1 MRLIHGQESVTAG
14 TPAQLTSEPL
24 RAVKLWVKHGNGADG
39 VARLS
44 GATDSEA
51 GVEIGAGPRGVRLH
65 DGGQGQH
72 RRLHAVRGRIGRHP
86 DRYVDADGGLR

>member
-1 MRLIHGQESVTAG
+1 MRLLHGQESVRAG

-24 RAVKLWVKHGNGADG
+24 RAVKLWIKHGNGTEG

-51 GVEIGAGPRGVRLH
+51 GVEIGAGLAEFDFTAAGRGSVNASTL
-65 DGGQGQH
+65 
-72 RRLHAVRGRIGRHP
+72 
-86 DRYVDADGGLR
+86 YVDVSTGTQTVTWTLMVA

>member
-24 RAVKLWVKHGNGADG
+24 RAVKLWIKYANGATG

-44 GATDSEA
+44 GKTSGEA
-51 GVEIGAGPRGVRLH
+51 GVEIGAGLAEFDFTAAGRGSIDASAL
-65 DGGQGQH
+65 
-72 RRLHAVRGRIGRHP
+72 
-86 DRYVDADGGLR
+86 YVNVSTGTQKVTWTMMVA

>member
-24 RAVKLWVKHGNGADG
+24 RAVKLWIRHADGADG

-44 GATDSEA
+44 GADGEASPAWRSALKLSEFDFTAA
-51 GVEIGAGPRGVRLH
+51 GRGSIDASTL
-65 DGGQGQH
+65 
-72 RRLHAVRGRIGRHP
+72 
-86 DRYVDADGGLR
+86 YVDVSTGTQTVTWTLMVA

>member
-24 RAVKLWVKHGNGADG
+24 RAVKLWVKHADGADG

-51 GVEIGAGPRGVRLH
+51 GVEIGADLAEFDFTAAGRGSIDSSTL
-65 DGGQGQH
+65 
-72 RRLHAVRGRIGRHP
+72 
-86 DRYVDADGGLR
+86 YVDVSTGTQTVTWTLMVA

>member
-24 RAVKLWVKHGNGADG
+24 RAVKLWVKHANGADG

-44 GATDSEA
+44 GATGSDS
-51 GVEIGAGPRGVRLH
+51 GVEIGAGLAEFDFTTAGRGSIDASTL
-65 DGGQGQH
+65 
-72 RRLHAVRGRIGRHP
+72 
-86 DRYVDADGGLR
+86 YVDVSADTQTVTWTLMVA

>member
-24 RAVKLWVKHGNGADG
+24 RAVKLWIRYADGAEG

-51 GVEIGAGPRGVRLH
+51 GVEIGAGLAEFDFTAAGRGSIDASGL
-65 DGGQGQH
+65 
-72 RRLHAVRGRIGRHP
+72 
-86 DRYVDADGGLR
+86 YVDVSTGTQTVTWTLMVA

>member
-24 RAVKLWVKHGNGADG
+24 RAVKLWIKHGNGAEG
-39 VARLS
+39 IARLS

-51 GVEIGAGPRGVRLH
+51 GVEIGSDLTEFDFTSSGRGSIDASTL
-65 DGGQGQH
+65 
-72 RRLHAVRGRIGRHP
+72 
-86 DRYVDADGGLR
+86 YVDVSTGTQTVTWTLMVA

>member
-24 RAVKLWVKHGNGADG
+24 RAVKLWIKYANGATG

-44 GATDSEA
+44 GATGSDS
-51 GVEIGAGPRGVRLH
+51 GVEIGAGLAEFDFTASGRGS
-65 DGGQGQH
+65 
-72 RRLHAVRGRIGRHP
+72 
-86 DRYVDADGGLR
+86 VDASTLYVNVSTGKQTVTWTLMVA

>member
-24 RAVKLWVKHGNGADG
+24 RAVKLWVKYADGADG

-51 GVEIGAGPRGVRLH
+51 GVEIGAELAEFDFTAAGRGSIDASTLYV
-65 DGGQGQH
+65 
-72 RRLHAVRGRIGRHP
+72 AVST
-86 DRYVDADGGLR
+86 DTQTVTWTLMVA

>member
-24 RAVKLWVKHGNGADG
+24 RAVKLWVKHADGADG

-44 GATDSEA
+44 GATDGEA
-51 GVEIGAGPRGVRLH
+51 GVEIGAGLAELDFTTAGRGSIDASTL
-65 DGGQGQH
+65 
-72 RRLHAVRGRIGRHP
+72 
-86 DRYVDADGGLR
+86 YVDVSTDTQTVTWTMMVA

>member
-24 RAVKLWVKHGNGADG
+24 RAVKLWIKYADGAEG

-44 GATDSEA
+44 GPTGNEP
-51 GVEIGAGPRGVRLH
+51 GIEIGAELAEFEFTAAGKGSIDASTL
-65 DGGQGQH
+65 
-72 RRLHAVRGRIGRHP
+72 
-86 DRYVDADGGLR
+86 YVDVSTGTQTVTWTLMVA